1 MVIQALDMLTDIL
14 FGLPKCLYVSLP
26 ASLRVS
32 SLSVVKS
39 DHSSICVSWKP
50 LSAVDGYRIV
60 IQSVNGKVMLYLNQ

>member
-1 MVIQALDMLTDIL
+1 MMIQALDMLTDIL
-14 FGLPKCLYVSLP
+14 FVLPKCLYVFLP

-60 IQSVNGKVMLYLNQ
+60 IQSVNGKVMLELNQ

>member
-1 MVIQALDMLTDIL
+1 MRLHL
-14 FGLPKCLYVSLP
+14 SLP

-32 SLSVVKS
+32 SVSVVKS

-60 IQSVNGKVMLYLNQ
+60 IQSVKGKIILLENQ